1 MAMRDFLYI
10 YHLYSKQIVSF
21 LLFSMLFFVTFSVRF
36 WRKNSHK
43 SDLTRQ
49 GLAHNAFICVIRVT

>member
-21 LLFSMLFFVTFSVRF
+21 LLFSMLFFVTFSV
-36 WRKNSHK
+36 
-43 SDLTRQ
+43 
-49 GLAHNAFICVIRVT
+49 